1 MISCTIISHLNDYPC
16 NLIDGSSPRAPFAS
30 SKWWQ
35 AGVPMPLLR
44 AMIMMTSA
52 LRANLA
58 HCLPRSLLSL
68 SPAHGK
74 QHFRRPFSHTRH
86 RAERDFPV
94 HKYSS
99 PARMAKRYKAPVNKI
114 HSIEAQ
120 TLKSTKGRILKI
132 RAVETALPV
141 PYPCPSALHFT
152 ASTTSP
158 LIKIHSY

>member
-99 PARMAKRYKAPVNKI
+99 PARVAKRYKAPVNKI

-120 TLKSTKGRILKI
+120 TLKSTKGRNAQRLHSSKFILTNSN
-132 RAVETALPV
+132 EALQDIEECADAGERKRPD
-141 PYPCPSALHFT
+141 S
-152 ASTTSP
+152 
-158 LIKIHSY
+158 